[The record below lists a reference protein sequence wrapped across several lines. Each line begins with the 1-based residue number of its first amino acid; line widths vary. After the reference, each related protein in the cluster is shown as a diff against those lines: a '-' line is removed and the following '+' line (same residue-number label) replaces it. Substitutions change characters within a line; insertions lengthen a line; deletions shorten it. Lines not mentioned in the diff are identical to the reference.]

1 MALTQELM
9 TKYTEMGLEAVA
21 TLEQNMATGED
32 SQGKPYKSALAD
44 LRALLERTDLPI
56 SPEDKMRLL
65 MIYLISQDGIKQDE
79 RRQLMELA
87 GISPEDQAAILN
99 LFHLGV
105 TLLHGTASPKKRASP
120 KKTSPTEATYD
131 VSRYEPPLKRHVED
145 LLSTGLSL
153 TDFPF
158 IAPPDTILASARDA
172 TDATKKA
179 TKAKGTSSELEVP
192 ATGKRLVVFVLGG
205 MSYSELKSMH
215 QVKRALGHEILIGT
229 TAMLTPQGLILGLKA
244 IKQL

>member
-1 MALTQELM
+1 MVT
-9 TKYTEMGLEAVA
+9 
-21 TLEQNMATGED
+21 
-32 SQGKPYKSALAD
+32 ALAD

-56 SPEDKMRLL
+56 SPEEKMRLL

-120 KKTSPTEATYD
+120 KKTTPTEATYD

-158 IAPPDTILASARDA
+158 IAPPDAILASARDA